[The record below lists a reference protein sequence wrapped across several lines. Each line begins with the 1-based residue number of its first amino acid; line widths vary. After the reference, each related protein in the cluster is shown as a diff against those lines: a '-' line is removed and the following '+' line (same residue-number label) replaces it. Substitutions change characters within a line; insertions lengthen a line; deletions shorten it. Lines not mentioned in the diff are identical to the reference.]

1 MKNTLSDLNDL
12 LFEEIKRLGS
22 EEMVG
27 DKLMEEVCRAKSIS
41 EIAGRVIETGSL
53 VLDAHKARA
62 SATAQIDIPMLMG

>member
-12 LFEEIKRLGS
+12 LFEEIKRLGN

-41 EIAGRVIETGSL
+41 EIAGRVIDNGAL

-62 SATAQIDIPMLMG
+62 SATAQIDIPMLLG